1 MPIIYTWHL
10 SWTIFHPSSLT
21 AQLVPMQCP
30 SSVLVSSPCLECHL
44 FLQLPEEESH
54 RLATGIKLSPR
65 SLPSLVINYLPL
77 VVVDQIWL
85 QAGFGP
91 SGLHDMLIMLS
102 LAIKIILCRYW
113 KQSYQ
118 LTQYALQG
126 LCDCHQQP
134 SPSTFQTP
142 QNTKNKRFLKWNEC
156 CNTLLQVGTPTPLCS
171 FSFRNMLALE
181 GGS

>member
-1 MPIIYTWHL
+1 MPIIYAWHL